1 MTAPQ
6 RPCPDKPSPD
16 SNNNEKS
23 KPRYSPPPSRNGGDD
38 GRERIE
44 GGLGAAVSATLQFY
58 LAVAYFLRGGDFES
72 CPYFEGSPHAKAQ
85 VYSLA
90 TTLWMWD
97 RPHYRA
103 GTYQVGISINISCHN
118 LHIF

>member
-6 RPCPDKPSPD
+6 RPCPDKPSAD

-23 KPRYSPPPSRNGGDD
+23 KPRYSPPPPSRSGSDD

-44 GGLGAAVSATLQFY
+44 GGLGAAVSATFQFY
-58 LAVAYFLRGGDFES
+58 LAIAYFLRGGDFEG
-72 CPYFEGSPHAKAQ
+72 CPYFERSPHAKAQ

-90 TTLWMWD
+90 ATLRMWN

-103 GTYQVGISINISCHN
+103 GTYQVGISID
-118 LHIF
+118 IFP

>member
-23 KPRYSPPPSRNGGDD
+23 KPRYSPPPPSRSGSGD

-44 GGLGAAVSATLQFY
+44 GGLGAAVTATLNFY

-103 GTYQVGISINISCHN
+103 GTYQVGMGISID
-118 LHIF
+118 IFP